1 MKDQFEIRIQKDGS
15 IGSIYQDGLATA
27 LDAKVEEVQRA
38 SNVEYEHIEGRT
50 GWTVRSAKD
59 PELALRATD
68 WCRCGPARSGT
79 ILTFQTR
86 EEALDEE
93 VKHFWGLFGKEDL

>member
-1 MKDQFEIRIQKDGS
+1 MKTQFEVIVTKDGS
-15 IGSIYQDGLATA
+15 IDTIYQDGLAQT
-27 LDAKVEEVQRA
+27 LDAKVERVERA
-38 SNVEYEHIEGRT
+38 SNVEYEHIEGRV

-59 PELALRATD
+59 PALALRSTD
-68 WCRCGPARSGT
+68 WCRCGPARTGA

-86 EEALDEE
+86 EEALEEE

>member
-1 MKDQFEIRIQKDGS
+1 MKNQFEINITKDGKLET
-15 IGSIYQDGLATA
+15 IYQDGLPQKLNAA
-27 LDAKVEEVQRA
+27 VEKVERA
-38 SNVEYEHIEGRT
+38 SSVEYENIEGRI

-68 WCRCGPARSGT
+68 WCRCGPARTGAV
-79 ILTFQTR
+79 LTFQTR
-86 EEALDEE
+86 EEALEEE